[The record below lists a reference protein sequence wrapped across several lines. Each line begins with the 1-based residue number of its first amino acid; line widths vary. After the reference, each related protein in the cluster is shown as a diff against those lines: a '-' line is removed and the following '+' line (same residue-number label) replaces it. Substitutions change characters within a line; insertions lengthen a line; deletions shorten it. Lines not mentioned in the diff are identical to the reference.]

1 MIRSSFTVCV
11 FLSIVR
17 CFMVFD
23 VNLALTGGGPFNS
36 TELIALKVYNT
47 AFTSMKFGVAQAE
60 AVVLFLIVTV
70 ISVLQTYFSMKKEVK
85 A

>member
-1 MIRSSFTVCV
+1 
-11 FLSIVR
+11 
-17 CFMVFD
+17 
-23 VNLALTGGGPFNS
+23 
-36 TELIALKVYNT
+36 
-47 AFTSMKFGVAQAE
+47 MKFGVAQAE